1 MSTDQV
7 NQQIPTQTAAP
18 GTSPETSEAPTRSTW
33 TC

>member
-7 NQQIPTQTAAP
+7 NQQIPTQA
-18 GTSPETSEAPTRSTW
+18 TSPESNDADARRRSTW